1 MTSMSEVIVGYQF
14 TWLPVGTTGLPIW
27 PWWGRK
33 FHFLVEINDNNN
45 IEIYQGPLY
54 LLPRNHTFIQFS
66 HFIEAGTVVIA
77 LVMYR
82 KPPYL

>member
-1 MTSMSEVIVGYQF
+1 MTSVSEVTVGYLF

-33 FHFLVEINDNNN
+33 FHFLAEINDNNN

-54 LLPRNHTFIQFS
+54 LLLHNHSFIQ
-66 HFIEAGTVVIA
+66 FIEAGTVVVA